1 MRFGRHSGT
10 LVPSRFLDGVGRF
23 QHQEEQESTVFV
35 YYFVYVDRPFRKVEG
50 DLLERFEELGAWA
63 SEAYRDGEDIR
74 ARMAVGK
81 APMLAK
87 EVSLHVGEPIRAHA
101 HTTVPLMW
109 DATGS
114 PGLFPRMLADLI
126 VAPLGSSRAQLTFR
140 GSYDPPLGPV
150 GEMLDRALLHRVA
163 EASVKAFMDRIASA
177 LGESED
183 ADPSKRQIVQS
194 N

>member
-177 LGESED
+177 LGQTED
-183 ADPSKRQIVQS
+183 ADPSKRQMV
-194 N
+194 

>member
-1 MRFGRHSGT
+1 M
-10 LVPSRFLDGVGRF
+10 
-23 QHQEEQESTVFV
+23 FV

-50 DLLERFEELGAWA
+50 ELLDRFEEFGAWA

-81 APMLAK
+81 APLLAK

-101 HTTVPLMW
+101 HTTLPLTW
-109 DATGS
+109 EATGS

-140 GSYDPPLGPV
+140 GSYDPPLGTV
-150 GEMLDRALLHRVA
+150 GEILDRALLHRVA
-163 EASVKAFMDRIASA
+163 EVSVKAFMDRIASA
-177 LGESED
+177 LGQTNGPNSPERAIINS
-183 ADPSKRQIVQS
+183 
-194 N
+194 

>member
-1 MRFGRHSGT
+1 MRFGGHSGT
-10 LVPSRFLDGVGRF
+10 LVPIRFQNGMGRF
-23 QHQEEQESTVFV
+23 QHQEQQESTVFV

-50 DLLERFEELGAWA
+50 ELLDRLEELGAWA

-74 ARMAVGK
+74 ARMAFGK
-81 APMLAK
+81 VPLLAK
-87 EVSLHVGEPIRAHA
+87 EVSLNAGEPIRAHA

-114 PGLFPRMLADLI
+114 PGLFPRMLADLV
-126 VAPLGSSRAQLTFR
+126 VAPLGSTRAQLTFR
-140 GSYDPPLGPV
+140 GSYDPPLGPI

-177 LGESED
+177 LGEAED
-183 ADPSKRQIVQS
+183 ADPSKKQIVQS

>member
-1 MRFGRHSGT
+1 M
-10 LVPSRFLDGVGRF
+10 
-23 QHQEEQESTVFV
+23 FV
-35 YYFVYVDRPFRKVEG
+35 YYFVYVDRPFRKVERE
-50 DLLERFEELGAWA
+50 LLDRFEELGAWA

-81 APMLAK
+81 TPLLAK

-101 HTTVPLMW
+101 HTTLPLMW

-140 GSYDPPLGPV
+140 GSYEPPLGPV
-150 GEMLDRALLHRVA
+150 GEVLDRALLHRVA

-177 LGESED
+177 LSQ
-183 ADPSKRQIVQS
+183 ADGPTAPEREIINS
-194 N
+194 

>member
-1 MRFGRHSGT
+1 M
-10 LVPSRFLDGVGRF
+10 GRF
-23 QHQEEQESTVFV
+23 QHQEQQESTVFV
-35 YYFVYVDRPFRKVEG
+35 YYFVYVDRPFRKVESE
-50 DLLERFEELGAWA
+50 LLDRFEELGAWA

-74 ARMAVGK
+74 ARMAVSN
-81 APMLAK
+81 APLLAK
-87 EVSLHVGEPIRAHA
+87 EVSLNVGEPIRAHA

-114 PGLFPRMLADLI
+114 PGLFPRMLADLV
-126 VAPLGSSRAQLTFR
+126 VAPLGSTRAQLTFR

-177 LGESED
+177 LGEADD
-183 ADPSKRQIVQS
+183 ADPSKKQIVQS

>member
-1 MRFGRHSGT
+1 M
-10 LVPSRFLDGVGRF
+10 
-23 QHQEEQESTVFV
+23 FV
-35 YYFVYVDRPFRKVEG
+35 YYFVYVDRPFRNVERE
-50 DLLERFEELGAWA
+50 LLERFEELGAWA
-63 SEAYRDGEDIR
+63 SAAYRDGEDIR
-74 ARMAVGK
+74 ARLAVGK
-81 APMLAK
+81 TPVLAK

-126 VAPLGSSRAQLTFR
+126 IAPLGSSRAQLTFR

-150 GEMLDRALLHRVA
+150 GEALDRALLHRVA
-163 EASVKAFMDRIASA
+163 ESSVKAFMDRIALA
-177 LGESED
+177 LGQADD
-183 ADPSKRQIVQS
+183 AEPADKQIISS

>member
-1 MRFGRHSGT
+1 
-10 LVPSRFLDGVGRF
+10 
-23 QHQEEQESTVFV
+23 VFV
-35 YYFVYVDRPFRKVEG
+35 YYFVYVDRPFRNVERE
-50 DLLERFEELGAWA
+50 LLERFEELGAWA
-63 SEAYRDGEDIR
+63 SAAYRDGEDIR
-74 ARMAVGK
+74 ARLAVGNT
-81 APMLAK
+81 PVLAK

-150 GEMLDRALLHRVA
+150 GEALDRAVLHRVA
-163 EASVKAFMDRIASA
+163 ESSVKAFMDRIALA
-177 LGESED
+177 LGHTAD
-183 ADPSKRQIVQS
+183 AAPSDRQIINS